1 MKIGFIGMGN
11 MAKAIAGGFVN
22 SKKVAASDLYA
33 YAPTKDKL
41 INNSKEIGFNACDTA
56 IDVVK
61 ASDIVILACKPY
73 QIKAVLDEI
82 GTALTGKALVSIAA
96 GWTFKSFEDIL
107 GDKVMIQCIMPNT
120 PAMVG
125 EGVMLFEA
133 KNSLTSELNDHIKDI
148 FSALGIVE
156 VLPTE
161 LMGIGGAISGCG
173 PAFMD
178 LMMESY
184 ADAGSAKLQ
193 QVSGSHPAVLKDAVC
208 SPNGTTIRG
217 VAALEKNGFRNACIS
232 SVDAIMDFKKNS

>member
-96 GWTFKSFEDIL
+96 GWTRNVPL
-107 GDKVMIQCIMPNT
+107 
-120 PAMVG
+120 
-125 EGVMLFEA
+125 
-133 KNSLTSELNDHIKDI
+133 
-148 FSALGIVE
+148 IVTFAR
-156 VLPTE
+156 P
-161 LMGIGGAISGCG
+161 
-173 PAFMD
+173 
-178 LMMESY
+178 
-184 ADAGSAKLQ
+184 
-193 QVSGSHPAVLKDAVC
+193 
-208 SPNGTTIRG
+208 
-217 VAALEKNGFRNACIS
+217 S
-232 SVDAIMDFKKNS
+232 SC